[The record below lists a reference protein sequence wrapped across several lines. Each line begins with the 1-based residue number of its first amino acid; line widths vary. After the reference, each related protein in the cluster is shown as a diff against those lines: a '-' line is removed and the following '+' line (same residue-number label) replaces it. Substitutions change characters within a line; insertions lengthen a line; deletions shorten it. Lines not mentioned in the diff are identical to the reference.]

1 MFRLFREFELVDASA
16 PDEFVTEIARL
27 TMAFFDGAVVAT
39 QIDADSVDLGRM
51 FALFQAGLAP
61 AVAAC
66 EHGRSGAEAVAPR
79 RASTHRLR
87 GSAARS
93 ARAVPTA
100 GAWLSRRCG
109 LPAGEGSRFGD
120 AHPKMGPL
128 HPLFTS
134 ACYPSRCMRVL
145 VVEDEPVIADFIVR
159 GLTEQ
164 GYAVDLARD
173 GAAALELADPG
184 SFDVILLDIMLPKV
198 DGLTVCRR
206 LRERGNKT
214 PVLMLT
220 ARDTVDDRVR
230 GLDSGADDYLVKPFA
245 FAELVARVRALSRRV
260 PGLTDTVLRVADLEL
275 DTATRSAR
283 RGDRGIELTTKEY
296 ALLEY
301 LMRNPNRVLT
311 RTMITDRVWNYDT
324 LNLANVIDVYIGHLR
339 RKIDDGHAIRLI
351 QTVRGAGYKI
361 ATPGP

>member
-1 MFRLFREFELVDASA
+1 
-16 PDEFVTEIARL
+16 
-27 TMAFFDGAVVAT
+27 
-39 QIDADSVDLGRM
+39 
-51 FALFQAGLAP
+51 
-61 AVAAC
+61 
-66 EHGRSGAEAVAPR
+66 
-79 RASTHRLR
+79 
-87 GSAARS
+87 
-93 ARAVPTA
+93 
-100 GAWLSRRCG
+100 
-109 LPAGEGSRFGD
+109 
-120 AHPKMGPL
+120 
-128 HPLFTS
+128 
-134 ACYPSRCMRVL
+134 MRVL

-311 RTMITDRVWNYDT
+311 RTMITDRVWNHDT